1 MYSFLC
7 FQKSKFSAEAIQLES
22 SSFNS
27 GLNFGNANM
36 LSLVNYIVMTL
47 NITCLFS
54 ESINNWPRRCLFYN
68 QVIKKMCLYILN
80 EPAADFVHVLHNRPI
95 LLAQCCTQFKF
106 PWVMILCVLY
116 LHYNVAFT
124 FKWYGN
130 SWNKTLYS
138 QRVWIGYNIEL
149 AKYVYGH
156 LRHC

>member
-68 QVIKKMCLYILN
+68 QVIKKISLGY
-80 EPAADFVHVLHNRPI
+80 DS
-95 LLAQCCTQFKF
+95 
-106 PWVMILCVLY
+106 LCIVFAL
-116 LHYNVAFT
+116 
-124 FKWYGN
+124 
-130 SWNKTLYS
+130 
-138 QRVWIGYNIEL
+138 
-149 AKYVYGH
+149 
-156 LRHC
+156 